1 MDASTASTDST
12 TGHDPGKTLVG
23 SDGATSVPNH
33 QGKVGSYS
41 VQTFNG
47 SQTMNSHNSGSAAPL
62 GGTAVTSGT
71 GNSSSTAITVTAVNS
86 GPVMSK
92 GLASAIM
99 HPSSNSV
106 IQTPLMNSQSVVAS
120 APSVSQAAGPTVTLV
135 RPPMQTAGSGATLN
149 GNNNASHAVVANT
162 TGHTGIGIQTPLVNN
177 SQPSNSVSVSAGSH
191 IIKAEPPTT
200 IIQSA
205 PQPAV
210 TPGAVSAPRIPSTV
224 AGGPG
229 GIRALTPQMLAPR
242 LPQTSPGQPSIGLH
256 NIQLPP
262 GMVLVRSESGQLL
275 MIPQQA
281 LAQMQAQAQ
290 GGMAPRA
297 AAPTSVPPGQAP
309 GNTIISR
316 QVTPSTIIRQG
327 CPAPT
332 SLTATTTLH
341 RPPILQGS
349 VGAAVPGITPRTVSQ
364 TAGTTVASVTVSKE
378 TMENVKKCKNF
389 LSTLIKLAS
398 TGKQSTE
405 TAASVRELVKDL
417 LEGRL
422 EAEEFTSRLYKEL
435 NSSPQPYLVPFLKR
449 SLPALRQL
457 TPDSAAFIQQ
467 SQLSQTSSGP
477 VPSTSPI
484 PTTVVLGSPAPRLTA
499 PVCRPQLQPG
509 ISKPGQT
516 PSLVIQPQQQRA
528 MLRPQVAL
536 PTTPMVTLRNQAPG
550 RIMLGQQQVQLK
562 ELQPV
567 PVRPEVPVVSKQ
579 VSAAALTLA
588 QKNKLKEAGGT
599 FKDDDDINDVAS
611 MAGVNLSEESANI
624 LATNSGL
631 VGAVTHSCKDE
642 AFLSCAVLQRRMQE
656 IGETL
661 TTLLTIQHPSI
672 CPLKPQRSFF
682 SFFFS
687 GRRHGVTDLGAEVV
701 NFVSH
706 ATQQRLQNL
715 LEKVSQV
722 AQQRNTNFKHE
733 DDNYEQ
739 SSDVRAQLKFFEQ
752 LDQLE
757 KQRKEEQEREIL
769 LKAAKSRARQE
780 DPEQLRL
787 KQKAKEMQQ
796 QELAQMRQ
804 REANLTALAA
814 IGPRKKRK
822 ILDSPSS
829 SAAAEGSGT
838 GSSLSGGA
846 GSSGSRP
853 TRQRITRVNLRDLLF
868 CLENER
874 STSHS
879 HFLYKGFLK

>member
-1 MDASTASTDST
+1 MDASTDST
-12 TGHDPGKTLVG
+12 TGHDPDKTLVV
-23 SDGATSVPNH
+23 SGAVTPLPNH

-41 VQTFNG
+41 AQTFNG
-47 SQTMNSHNSGSAAPL
+47 SQMMNSHNSGSAGSVVGA
-62 GGTAVTSGT
+62 TVTSGP
-71 GNSSSTAITVTAVNS
+71 GNSGSTVISVNS
-86 GPVMSK
+86 GPVVSK
-92 GLASAIM
+92 GLAGAIV

-106 IQTPLMNSQSVVAS
+106 IQTQSVVSS
-120 APSVSQAAGPTVTLV
+120 AQPVSQAAAPTVTLA
-135 RPPMQTAGSGATLN
+135 RPPVQTAGSGATLN
-149 GNNNASHAVVANT
+149 GNNIVSHAVAANT
-162 TGHTGIGIQTPLVNN
+162 TGHTGFGMQTQLVNN
-177 SQPSNSVSVSAGSH
+177 SQPSNSGSH

-205 PQPAV
+205 PLPAV
-210 TPGAVSAPRIPSTV
+210 TPGAVGGPRVQSTTV
-224 AGGPG
+224 ASGPG
-229 GIRALTPQMLAPR
+229 GIRAPTPQMLAPR
-242 LPQTSPGQPSIGLH
+242 LLPQTSPGQPSIGLH

-290 GGMAPRA
+290 GNMAPRTTT
-297 AAPTSVPPGQAP
+297 PTSVPPGQAP

-316 QVTPSTIIRQG
+316 QVAPSTIRQG
-327 CPAPT
+327 GPAPT
-332 SLTATTTLH
+332 SLAATTTLH
-341 RPPILQGS
+341 RPPILQSS
-349 VGAAVPGITPRTVSQ
+349 VGAAVLGITPRTVGQ
-364 TAGTTVASVTVSKE
+364 TAGTTVASVTMSKE

-398 TGKQSTE
+398 TGKQSSE

-467 SQLSQTSSGP
+467 SQLPQPASGR

-499 PVCRPQLQPG
+499 PVSGPQLQPG
-509 ISKPGQT
+509 ISKPGLS

-528 MLRPQVAL
+528 MLKPQVTL

-562 ELQPV
+562 GLQPV
-567 PVRPEVPVVSKQ
+567 PVRPEVTPFSKQ
-579 VSAAALTLA
+579 VSAASLSMA
-588 QKNKLKEAGGT
+588 QKNKLREAGGT
-599 FKDDDDINDVAS
+599 FKDEDDINDVAS

-624 LATNSGL
+624 LATNSRL

-642 AFLSCAVLQRRMQE
+642 AFLSCGILQRKMQE
-656 IGETL
+656 IG
-661 TTLLTIQHPSI
+661 
-672 CPLKPQRSFF
+672 
-682 SFFFS
+682 
-687 GRRHGVTDLGAEVV
+687 RRYGVTDLGAEVV

-706 ATQQRLQNL
+706 ATQQRLQNVL
-715 LEKVSQV
+715 GKVSQV
-722 AQQRNTNFKHE
+722 AQQKNYNFKE

-739 SSDVRAQLKFFEQ
+739 SSDVRVQLKFFEQ

-804 REANLTALAA
+804 KEANLTALAA

-829 SAAAEGSGT
+829 SAAAEGSGS
-838 GSSLSGGA
+838 GPSLSGGA

>member
-1 MDASTASTDST
+1 
-12 TGHDPGKTLVG
+12 
-23 SDGATSVPNH
+23 
-33 QGKVGSYS
+33 
-41 VQTFNG
+41 
-47 SQTMNSHNSGSAAPL
+47 
-62 GGTAVTSGT
+62 
-71 GNSSSTAITVTAVNS
+71 
-86 GPVMSK
+86 
-92 GLASAIM
+92 
-99 HPSSNSV
+99 
-106 IQTPLMNSQSVVAS
+106 
-120 APSVSQAAGPTVTLV
+120 
-135 RPPMQTAGSGATLN
+135 
-149 GNNNASHAVVANT
+149 
-162 TGHTGIGIQTPLVNN
+162 
-177 SQPSNSVSVSAGSH
+177 
-191 IIKAEPPTT
+191 
-200 IIQSA
+200 
-205 PQPAV
+205 
-210 TPGAVSAPRIPSTV
+210 
-224 AGGPG
+224 
-229 GIRALTPQMLAPR
+229 MLAPR
-242 LPQTSPGQPSIGLH
+242 LPQTSSGQPSVH

-290 GGMAPRA
+290 GGMAPRTA
-297 AAPTSVPPGQAP
+297 TPTSVPPGQTP

-316 QVTPSTIIRQG
+316 HVAPSTIIRQG

-332 SLTATTTLH
+332 SSAATTTLH
-341 RPPILQGS
+341 RPPILQSS

-364 TAGTTVASVTVSKE
+364 TAGTTVSSVTVSKE

-405 TAASVRELVKDL
+405 TAACVRELVKDL

-467 SQLSQTSSGP
+467 SQLPQPASGP

-499 PVCRPQLQPG
+499 PVSRPQLPPA

-516 PSLVIQPQQQRA
+516 GALVIQLQQQRA

-550 RIMLGQQQVQLK
+550 RIMLGQQQLQLK
-562 ELQPV
+562 ELQPL
-567 PVRPEVPVVSKQ
+567 PVRPEVPHVSKQ
-579 VSAAALTLA
+579 VSAASLTQA

-624 LATNSGL
+624 LATNSGI

-642 AFLSCAVLQRRMQE
+642 AFLSYALLQRRMQE
-656 IGETL
+656 IG
-661 TTLLTIQHPSI
+661 S
-672 CPLKPQRSFF
+672 RY
-682 SFFFS
+682 
-687 GRRHGVTDLGAEVV
+687 GVTDLGAEVV
-701 NFVSH
+701 NLVSH

-715 LEKVSQV
+715 LEKVSEV
-722 AQQRNTNFKHE
+722 AQQKNGNFKE
-733 DDNYEQ
+733 DDKYEQ

-838 GSSLSGGA
+838 GPSLSGGA
-846 GSSGSRP
+846 AGSGSRP

-874 STSHS
+874 FTSHS

>member
-12 TGHDPGKTLVG
+12 TGHDPGKTLV
-23 SDGATSVPNH
+23 SGAVTPLPHH
-33 QGKVGSYS
+33 QGKQASFS
-41 VQTFNG
+41 VQTLNG
-47 SQTMNSHNSGSAAPL
+47 SQTINSHNSGSAAPL
-62 GGTAVTSGT
+62 VGATVTSVP
-71 GNSSSTAITVTAVNS
+71 STSISVTAVNS

-92 GLASAIM
+92 GLTSAQM

-106 IQTPLMNSQSVVAS
+106 IQTSLMNSQSVVAS
-120 APSVSQAAGPTVTLV
+120 AQSVSQATGPTVTLV
-135 RPPMQTAGSGATLN
+135 RPPMQTAGSGTSLN
-149 GNNNASHAVVANT
+149 GNYNVSHPVDI
-162 TGHTGIGIQTPLVNN
+162 HTPLVNN
-177 SQPSNSVSVSAGSH
+177 SQPSNSLSVSSSH
-191 IIKAEPPTT
+191 IIKAEPPIT
-200 IIQSA
+200 IQSPPPPPP

-210 TPGAVSAPRIPSTV
+210 TPGAVSAPRILSTV
-224 AGGPG
+224 AAGPG
-229 GIRALTPQMLAPR
+229 GIRAPTPQMLAPR
-242 LPQTSPGQPSIGLH
+242 LPQMSSGQPSVH

-290 GGMAPRA
+290 GGMAPRTA
-297 AAPTSVPPGQAP
+297 TPTSVPHGQTP
-309 GNTIISR
+309 GNTVISR
-316 QVTPSTIIRQG
+316 HVAPSTIIHQG
-327 CPAPT
+327 CPAPSPSAT
-332 SLTATTTLH
+332 TTTLH
-341 RPPILQGS
+341 RPPILQSS

-364 TAGTTVASVTVSKE
+364 TAGTTVSSVTVSKE

-405 TAASVRELVKDL
+405 TAACVRELVKDL
-417 LEGRL
+417 LECRL

-467 SQLSQTSSGP
+467 SQLPQPASGP

-499 PVCRPQLQPG
+499 PVSRPQLPPG

-516 PSLVIQPQQQRA
+516 GALVIQLQQQRA

-550 RIMLGQQQVQLK
+550 RIMLGQQQLQLK
-562 ELQPV
+562 ELQPL
-567 PVRPEVPVVSKQ
+567 PVRPEVPHVSKQ
-579 VSAAALTLA
+579 VSAASLTQA

-624 LATNSGL
+624 LATNSGI

-642 AFLSCAVLQRRMQE
+642 AFLSYAILQRRMQE

-661 TTLLTIQHPSI
+661 TTLLKMQHLSI
-672 CPLKPQRSFF
+672 HLLKPQDACVSSPGSRY
-682 SFFFS
+682 
-687 GRRHGVTDLGAEVV
+687 GVTDLGAEVV
-701 NFVSH
+701 NLVSH

-715 LEKVSQV
+715 LEKVSEV
-722 AQQRNTNFKHE
+722 AQQKNGNFKE
-733 DDNYEQ
+733 DDKYEQ

-838 GSSLSGGA
+838 GPSLSGGA
-846 GSSGSRP
+846 SGSGSRP

-874 STSHS
+874 FTSHS

>member
-1 MDASTASTDST
+1 MDASTTNTDSSA
-12 TGHDPGKTLVG
+12 GQEPGKPLVVSG
-23 SDGATSVPNH
+23 GVTSVPGH
-33 QGKVGSYS
+33 QGKVGSFS
-41 VQTFNG
+41 VQTLNG

-62 GGTAVTSGT
+62 VGTTSGG
-71 GNSSSTAITVTAVNS
+71 GNGVGPASSVPAVNS
-86 GPVMSK
+86 GPVLSK
-92 GLASAIM
+92 GLTAAIM
-99 HPSSNSV
+99 PPSSNSV
-106 IQTPLMNSQSVVAS
+106 IQTSVMNSPSVAS
-120 APSVSQAAGPTVTLV
+120 TPPVSQAPGPTVTLV
-135 RPPMQTAGSGATLN
+135 RPPMQTAGSGTTVN
-149 GNNNASHAVVANT
+149 GNNNTSPAVGAGT
-162 TGHTGIGIQTPLVNN
+162 TAQTCVGTHTPPVN
-177 SQPSNSVSVSAGSH
+177 SGQPSNPVSGSAGSLV
-191 IIKAEPPTT
+191 IKQEPPAAVV
-200 IIQSA
+200 QSA
-205 PQPAV
+205 PQQAGA
-210 TPGAVSAPRIPSTV
+210 PGAVSAPRTPAPV
-224 AGGPG
+224 AAGAG
-229 GIRALTPQMLAPR
+229 GIRAVTPQMLAPR
-242 LPQTSPGQPSIGLH
+242 LPQTSPGQPGVH
-256 NIQLPP
+256 NIQLHP

-281 LAQMQAQAQ
+281 LAQMQSQAQAQ
-290 GGMAPRA
+290 GGLAPRPA
-297 AAPTSVPPGQAP
+297 TPTNLTPGQAP
-309 GNTIISR
+309 GNTIINR
-316 QVTPSTIIRQG
+316 QVAPSTIIRPG

-332 SLTATTTLH
+332 SLPKTTTLH
-341 RPPILQGS
+341 RPPILQTS
-349 VGAAVPGITPRTVSQ
+349 VGAAVPGMTPRTVSQ
-364 TAGTTVASVTVSKE
+364 TAGPTVTSVTVSKE

-417 LEGRL
+417 LEGKL

-467 SQLSQTSSGP
+467 SQLSQSASGP
-477 VPSTSPI
+477 VSSASST
-484 PTTVVLGSPAPRLTA
+484 PTTVILGSPAPRLTA
-499 PVCRPQLQPG
+499 PITRPQLQPG
-509 ISKPGQT
+509 VSKPGHT
-516 PSLVIQPQQQRA
+516 SSLVLQSQQQRA
-528 MLRPQVAL
+528 ILRPQVTV
-536 PTTPMVTLRNQAPG
+536 PTASMVTLRNQTPG
-550 RIMLGQQQVQLK
+550 RIMMGQQQVQLK
-562 ELQPV
+562 ELQPG
-567 PVRPEVPVVSKQ
+567 PVKSEVSLISRP
-579 VSAAALTLA
+579 VSAAGLTLA

-599 FKDDDDINDVAS
+599 FKDDEDINDVAS

-631 VGAVTHSCKDE
+631 VGAVTHSCEDE
-642 AFLSCAVLQRRMQE
+642 AFLSCALLQRKMLD
-656 IGETL
+656 I
-661 TTLLTIQHPSI
+661 
-672 CPLKPQRSFF
+672 
-682 SFFFS
+682 
-687 GRRHGVTDLGAEVV
+687 GRRFGVTDMGAEVV
-701 NFVSH
+701 TFVSH

-715 LEKVSQV
+715 LQKVSQV
-722 AQQRNTNFKHE
+722 AQQKNTSYKE

-739 SSDVRAQLKFFEQ
+739 CSDARTQLKFFEQ

-822 ILDSPSS
+822 IPDSSSS
-829 SAAAEGSGT
+829 SAAAEGSGS
-838 GSSLSGGA
+838 GPSLSAGA
-846 GSSGSRP
+846 GSSSSRP

-874 STSHS
+874 FTSRS

>member
-1 MDASTASTDST
+1 MDAPTHSTDSSS
-12 TGHDPGKTLVG
+12 GHEPGKKLVV
-23 SDGATSVPNH
+23 SDGVTSLPNH
-33 QGKVGSYS
+33 QGKV
-41 VQTFNG
+41 VHTFNG
-47 SQTMNSHNSGSAAPL
+47 SQTMDSHNSGS
-62 GGTAVTSGT
+62 GGATATSGT
-71 GNSSSTAITVTAVNS
+71 TNTNSNAISVTAVNS
-86 GPVMSK
+86 GPGVSK
-92 GLASAIM
+92 GLLGAATM

-106 IQTPLMNSQSVVAS
+106 IQTPLMNSQTALSPATTG
-120 APSVSQAAGPTVTLV
+120 ATVTLV
-135 RPPMQTAGSGATLN
+135 RPPMQTTGSGATLN
-149 GNNNASHAVVANT
+149 GNNNASHAAVVANAL
-162 TGHTGIGIQTPLVNN
+162 GHTGTIGSHSPLVNN
-177 SQPSNSVSVSAGSH
+177 ASSAGSH

-200 IIQSA
+200 IIQTA
-205 PQPAV
+205 PPPAV
-210 TPGAVSAPRIPSTV
+210 TPGVVSSPRFPTTGAP
-224 AGGPG
+224 GPG
-229 GIRALTPQMLAPR
+229 LIRAFTPQILAPR
-242 LPQTSPGQPSIGLH
+242 LQQTSPGQPSVH

-290 GGMAPRA
+290 GGMAPRTA
-297 AAPTSVPPGQAP
+297 TPTSVPPVQAP

-316 QVTPSTIIRQG
+316 QVAPSTIIRQG
-327 CPAPT
+327 GPT
-332 SLTATTTLH
+332 PTPLTATTTLH
-341 RPPILQGS
+341 RPPVLQSS
-349 VGAAVPGITPRTVSQ
+349 VGAAVTGMTPRTASPSAGSQ
-364 TAGTTVASVTVSKE
+364 LAPISVSKE

-405 TAASVRELVKDL
+405 TAANVRELVKDL

-457 TPDSAAFIQQ
+457 TPDSAAFIRL
-467 SQLSQTSSGP
+467 SQLPVPACST
-477 VPSTSPI
+477 VPSTSPV
-484 PTTVVLGSPAPRLTA
+484 PTSVVLGSPSPRLMT
-499 PVCRPQLQPG
+499 PVSRPQLQTG
-509 ISKPGQT
+509 ISKPGPA
-516 PSLVIQPQQQRA
+516 PSLVIQPQQQRT

-536 PTTPMVTLRNQAPG
+536 PTPTMVAHRNQAPG
-550 RIMLGQQQVQLK
+550 RIMLGQQHVQ
-562 ELQPV
+562 LQPV
-567 PVRPEVPVVSKQ
+567 PVKTEGSPFPRQ

-588 QKNKLKEAGGT
+588 QRNKLREAGGL

-631 VGAVTHSCKDE
+631 VGAVTRSCKDE
-642 AFLSCAVLQRRMQE
+642 AFLSCALLQRRMME
-656 IGETL
+656 IGR
-661 TTLLTIQHPSI
+661 
-672 CPLKPQRSFF
+672 KY
-682 SFFFS
+682 
-687 GRRHGVTDLGAEVV
+687 GVTDLGADVV
-701 NFVSH
+701 TFVSH
-706 ATQQRLQNL
+706 ATQQRLQTL

-722 AQQRNTNFKHE
+722 AQQKSYTIKE
-733 DDNYEQ
+733 DDSYEQ

-752 LDQLE
+752 LDQQE

-780 DPEQLRL
+780 DPEQLLL

-796 QELAQMRQ
+796 QELAQVRQ

-822 ILDSPSS
+822 LLDSQSS
-829 SAAAEGSGT
+829 SAAAEGSGS
-838 GSSLSGGA
+838 GPSLSGGA
-846 GSSGSRP
+846 GSSGSRL

-874 STSHS
+874 FSSHS

>member
-12 TGHDPGKTLVG
+12 TGHDPGKTLVVSG
-23 SDGATSVPNH
+23 GATSLPNH
-33 QGKVGSYS
+33 QEKVGSYS

-62 GGTAVTSGT
+62 GGTTVTSGA
-71 GNSSSTAITVTAVNS
+71 GNSSAPAVSVAAVNS
-86 GPVMSK
+86 GPVLSK
-92 GLASAIM
+92 GLGSAIM
-99 HPSSNSV
+99 PPTSNSV

-120 APSVSQAAGPTVTLV
+120 AQPASQATGPTVTLV
-135 RPPMQTAGSGATLN
+135 RPPMQTSGSGATLN
-149 GNNNASHAVVANT
+149 GNNNASPAVVAST
-162 TGHTGIGIQTPLVNN
+162 TGQSGIGVQTPLVNN
-177 SQPSNSVSVSAGSH
+177 GQPSNSVSVSARSH
-191 IIKAEPPTT
+191 TIKAEPPTT

-210 TPGAVSAPRIPSTV
+210 TPGVVSAPRTPATV
-224 AGGPG
+224 AAGPG
-229 GIRALTPQMLAPR
+229 GIRALTPQTLAPR
-242 LPQTSPGQPSIGLH
+242 PPQTSPGQPSIH

-290 GGMAPRA
+290 GGMAPRSA
-297 AAPTSVPPGQAP
+297 TPTSVPPGQAP
-309 GNTIISR
+309 GNIISR
-316 QVTPSTIIRQG
+316 PVAPSTIIRQG

-332 SLTATTTLH
+332 SLAATTTLH
-341 RPPILQGS
+341 RPPILQSS
-349 VGAAVPGITPRTVSQ
+349 VAAAVPGMTPRTITQ
-364 TAGTTVASVTVSKE
+364 TAGTAVTSVTVSKE

-417 LEGRL
+417 LEGKL

-467 SQLSQTSSGP
+467 SQLPQPASGP
-477 VPSTSPI
+477 VSSTSPT
-484 PTTVVLGSPAPRLTA
+484 PTTVVLSSPASRVTA
-499 PVCRPQLQPG
+499 PISRPQLQPA
-509 ISKPGQT
+509 ISKPVQT
-516 PSLVIQPQQQRA
+516 PSLVLQPQQQRA
-528 MLRPQVAL
+528 ILRPQVTL
-536 PTTPMVTLRNQAPG
+536 PVTPMVTPRNQAPG

-567 PVRPEVPVVSKQ
+567 PVRPEMPPVSKQ
-579 VSAAALTLA
+579 VSAAALTPA

-642 AFLSCAVLQRRMQE
+642 AFLSCTILQRRMLE
-656 IGETL
+656 IG
-661 TTLLTIQHPSI
+661 
-672 CPLKPQRSFF
+672 
-682 SFFFS
+682 
-687 GRRHGVTDLGAEVV
+687 RRYGITDLGAEVV
-701 NFVSH
+701 NYVSH
-706 ATQQRLQNL
+706 ATKQRLQNV

-722 AQQRNTNFKHE
+722 AQQKNVNFKE
-733 DDNYEQ
+733 DNNCEQ

-838 GSSLSGGA
+838 GPSLSGGA
-846 GSSGSRP
+846 GSSSSRP

-874 STSHS
+874 FTSRS